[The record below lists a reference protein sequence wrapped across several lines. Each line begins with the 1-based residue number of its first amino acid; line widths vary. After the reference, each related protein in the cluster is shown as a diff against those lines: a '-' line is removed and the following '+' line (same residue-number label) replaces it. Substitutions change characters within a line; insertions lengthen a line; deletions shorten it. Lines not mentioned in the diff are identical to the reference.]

1 MAVPRTAGYGS
12 PPVPGTREIGG
23 SGEGRLA
30 RLRRVLLPGE
40 PRGAG
45 RRRLLRLGGV
55 ALLGAFAVLAARSV
69 DLAAVGA
76 ALAAADA
83 RLVVAAMAGNLLSLA
98 AHAGRWVALV
108 PRAAGRPQFRDAFAA
123 MNAGFAVS
131 IVVPARAGDVV
142 RAWILARR
150 TGTSTATGVAVTG
163 LDYVVGAATLVP
175 LGALLALAAPV
186 PPWVRHALLAFAAAS
201 AVGIGLAAWL
211 RPRGAQAAAGA
222 GGLVAHLRAGLAASG
237 DPAALGTA
245 AAWGFAGWAAELLIA
260 HLSLAA
266 LGLPAD
272 LVRSSLVVL
281 AATAGG
287 IVAFSPGAAGPFEL
301 AIVLALAGTG
311 IERAPALAAALLY
324 HVVHLAPV
332 AVLGGLALVR
342 ELRGEPAGR
351 SP

>member
-1 MAVPRTAGYGS
+1 MTTS
-12 PPVPGTREIGG
+12 RESGG
-23 SGEGRLA
+23 GGAGRLA
-30 RLRRVLLPGE
+30 RLRGLLLPRDG
-40 PRGAG
+40 RSAG
-45 RRRLLRLGGV
+45 RQRLVRLGGV
-55 ALLGAFAVLAARSV
+55 VLLAGFAVLAARSV
-69 DLAAVGA
+69 DLAAVGT
-76 ALAAADA
+76 ALAGADG
-83 RLVVAAMAGNLLSLA
+83 RLVLAAVGGSLLSLA

-108 PRAAGRPQFRDAFAA
+108 PRGGGRPRFRDAFSA

-150 TGTSTATGVAVTG
+150 TGTSTATAVAVTG

-175 LGALLALAAPV
+175 LGALLASAAPV
-186 PPWVRHALLAFAAAS
+186 PPWVRHALLAFAAVS
-201 AVGIGLAAWL
+201 AAGIGLAAWL
-211 RPRGAQAAAGA
+211 RPRGARAVPAPGA
-222 GGLVAHLRAGLAASG
+222 GRPVARLRAGLVASG
-237 DPAALGTA
+237 DPSALGAA
-245 AAWGFAGWAAELLIA
+245 AAWGVAGWAAELLIA

-311 IERAPALAAALLY
+311 IEREPALAAALLY
-324 HVVHLAPV
+324 HLVHLAPV
-332 AVLGGLALVR
+332 AVLGGLALAR
-342 ELRGEPAGR
+342 ELRWEPAER